1 MSPIKIIISFKNW
14 GNSWIIIIHMQHLP
28 LMASIIQTYNRS
40 ITTITLI
47 INIIVV
53 ETLSNYADCQQIIY
67 VPVLSTVAVSVRV
80 TLTVTSLSQRRL
92 SRKCAEGRTLTS
104 RVDNLWGYF
113 GEIQIQV
120 QEFMTSSE

>member
-67 VPVLSTVAVSVRV
+67 VTTCPLSG
-80 TLTVTSLSQRRL
+80 SLSHSDSDKSEPTAPQQKMRRR
-92 SRKCAEGRTLTS
+92 SHADIKG
-104 RVDNLWGYF
+104 
-113 GEIQIQV
+113 
-120 QEFMTSSE
+120 